1 MDCIAKS
8 HWTHGCR
15 ERTLEGVTT
24 DLKTPETT
32 TTTTTTT
39 TAPAAAPAPVRP
51 SRLAALRRA
60 IRTRRANR
68 SELSRQIAAY
78 PAMRSASTTALLT
91 GRTVR

>member
-1 MDCIAKS
+1 MNHISKS

-15 ERTLEGVTT
+15 ERTLECVTN
-24 DLKTPETT
+24 DLKTLETT
-32 TTTTTTT
+32 TTTATT
-39 TAPAAAPAPVRP
+39 TAPAPVRT

-60 IRTRRANR
+60 VRTRRANR
-68 SELSRQIAAY
+68 SDLSRQIAAY

>member
-1 MDCIAKS
+1 MNHISKS

-15 ERTLEGVTT
+15 ERRLECVTT
-24 DLKTPETT
+24 DLKTLETT
-32 TTTTTTT
+32 TTTATT
-39 TAPAAAPAPVRP
+39 TAPAAAPAPVRT

-60 IRTRRANR
+60 VRTRRANR
-68 SELSRQIAAY
+68 SDLSRQIAAY